1 MVSESMASP
10 SAEEQNVAGGDLR
23 NPARTRRRRFNIY
36 KWGELGCGLG
46 LCLVLA
52 GCAGGSAAV
61 AFFPRRLAVW
71 GMAAF
76 VLERLS
82 DREVLVGKGS
92 PRQPIRKK
100 AADAILPLCATHTG
114 HGREK
119 WSDQ

>member
-1 MVSESMASP
+1 MDWEFAWSLQV
-10 SAEEQNVAGGDLR
+10 
-23 NPARTRRRRFNIY
+23 
-36 KWGELGCGLG
+36 
-46 LCLVLA
+46 VL
-52 GCAGGSAAV
+52 GGSAAV

-76 VLERLS
+76 FLERLS

-100 AADAILPLCATHTG
+100 AADAICLCLPHTLG
-114 HGREK
+114 TGGKK

>member
-1 MVSESMASP
+1 MGRVGVWTGTLP
-10 SAEEQNVAGGDLR
+10 GPCR
-23 NPARTRRRRFNIY
+23 
-36 KWGELGCGLG
+36 
-46 LCLVLA
+46 LCW
-52 GCAGGSAAV
+52 GSAAV

-119 WSDQ
+119 VERSLTDGPWPVQA